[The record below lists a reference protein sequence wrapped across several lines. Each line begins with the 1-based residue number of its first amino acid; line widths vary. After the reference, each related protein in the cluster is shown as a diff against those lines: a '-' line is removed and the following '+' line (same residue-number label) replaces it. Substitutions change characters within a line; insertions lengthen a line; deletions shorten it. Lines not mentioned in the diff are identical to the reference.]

1 VKIAAIIPS
10 AGMGKRM
17 GLKKKP
23 FVSLAGRPIL
33 AHTVAVFEGSPHID
47 ALVLVVPKGDED
59 ICQKEIVERFRYKKV
74 IKIISGGKERQ
85 DSVRAAL
92 NILSVSWDIIV
103 VHDGVRPFVT
113 SALIEGVI
121 KEAKKTGCAISAVP
135 VKDTIKEVQDG
146 TVKRT
151 VPRESLWA
159 VQTPQA
165 FKAEILINAHKKA
178 FEGGFYGTDDS
189 AIMEWLGYKVSVVEG
204 RYENIKITTPKD
216 IMVGEVIL
224 KSMEVGVA
232 TKDASRLWI

>member
-1 VKIAAIIPS
+1 MKTAAIIPS
-10 AGMGKRM
+10 AGIGKRM
-17 GLKKKP
+17 GFKKKP
-23 FVSLAGRPIL
+23 FISLAGRPIL

-59 ICQKEIVERFRYKKV
+59 ICQEEIVGRFRYKKV
-74 IKIISGGKERQ
+74 IKIVSGGKERQ

-92 NILSVSWDIIV
+92 DSLSVSWDIVV

-113 SALIEGVI
+113 PALIEGVI

-146 TVKRT
+146 TVRRT
-151 VPRESLWA
+151 IPREPLWA

-178 FEGGFYGTDDS
+178 FEDGFYSTDDS
-189 AIMEWLGYKVSVVEG
+189 AIVEWLGYKVSVVEG
-204 RYENIKITTPKD
+204 LYENIKITTPED
-216 IMVGEVIL
+216 IMVGEALL
-224 KSMEVGVA
+224 KGKEVGMNI
-232 TKDASRLWI
+232 KDASRLWV